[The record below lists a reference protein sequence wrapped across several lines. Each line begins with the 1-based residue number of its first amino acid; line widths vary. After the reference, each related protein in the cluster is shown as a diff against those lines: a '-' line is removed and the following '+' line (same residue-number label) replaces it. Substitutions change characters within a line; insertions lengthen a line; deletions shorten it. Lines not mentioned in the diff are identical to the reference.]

1 MHRKYMKTHR
11 EVIKCAMTKEEI
23 WVMGRK
29 DKANE
34 KRQTSWQLSLWF
46 SAALYPTQPGYE
58 CCPTL

>member
-1 MHRKYMKTHR
+1 MKTHR
-11 EVIKCAMTKEEI
+11 KLIKCAMTKEEI

-34 KRQTSWQLSLWF
+34 KRETPWQLSLWF
-46 SAALYPTQPGYE
+46 SAVLYPTQPGYE